1 MKITKEILTQLRIE
15 AENQRVQALAAAN
28 AAAGQ
33 VHLLD
38 QQLAIL
44 EQPEPKGVKQAK
56 AAR

>member
-1 MKITKEILTQLRIE
+1 MKITKQILTQLRVE

-44 EQPEPKGVKQAK
+44 AQPEAKPAK